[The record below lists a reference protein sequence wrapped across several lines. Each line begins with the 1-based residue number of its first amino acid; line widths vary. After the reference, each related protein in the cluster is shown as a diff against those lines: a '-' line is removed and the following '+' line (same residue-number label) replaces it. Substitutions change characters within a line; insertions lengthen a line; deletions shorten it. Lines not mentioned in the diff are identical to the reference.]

1 MCQIFGIKGDGF
13 QSTKSNFPKLRQLF
27 SPMQGLAKL
36 IVIEDDS
43 AVRSYL
49 NTILEFVGE
58 QCEAI
63 TSSQIDQIDWS
74 SVWAGCILG
83 SLRSQVL
90 PKALSDSLLRA
101 NHIPVIIANKQ
112 SYSLDE
118 FPNYIG
124 ELEFPLNYAQLS
136 EALRHCKEFLG
147 RKGVQAHTPLRN
159 NILFRSL
166 VGQSH
171 GIQNVRHLIEQVA
184 NTEANVLILGE
195 SGTGKEVVARNIHY
209 HSSRKDGPFVPINCG
224 AIPGDLLESELFG
237 HEKGAFTGAITS
249 RKGRFELA
257 EGGTLFLDEIG
268 DMPMAMQVKLLRV
281 LQERCFERVGG
292 NTTIK
297 ANVRIIAATHRNLE
311 HMIADESF
319 REDLFYRLN
328 VFPIEMP
335 PLRDRKDDI
344 PLLLQELMARMEAE
358 GAQPICFT
366 PRAINSL
373 VEHDWPG
380 NVREL
385 ANLVERMV
393 ILYPNSLVDVNHL
406 PTKYR
411 YSDIPEFQPEF
422 NNIAPVEEQERDVLA
437 NIFAEDFSM
446 DDSQDFI
453 SGMDAMTQG
462 LPPEGINLKEMLAD
476 LEVSMINQALD
487 AQAGVVARA
496 ADMLGMR
503 RTTLV
508 EKMRKYNMQ
517 R

>member
-1 MCQIFGIKGDGF
+1 
-13 QSTKSNFPKLRQLF
+13 
-27 SPMQGLAKL
+27 MQGLAKL
-36 IVIEDDS
+36 LVIEDDE
-43 AVRSYL
+43 ANRL
-49 NTILEFVGE
+49 NLRNILEFVGE
-58 QCEAI
+58 SCEALR
-63 TSSQIDQIDWS
+63 SDQIENADWS
-74 SVWAGCILG
+74 KIWSGVIVGFVDNKSITTVMAKLN
-83 SLRSQVL
+83 S
-90 PKALSDSLLRA
+90 AH
-101 NHIPVIIANKQ
+101 HIPLLVLGDF
-112 SYSLDE
+112 SHPVEHL
-118 FPNYIG
+118 PNLIG
-124 ELEFPLNYAQLS
+124 ELEFPLNYPQLS

-147 RKGVQAHTPLRN
+147 RKGVNVVASARKNT
-159 NILFRSL
+159 LFRSL
-166 VGQSH
+166 VGQSL
-171 GIQNVRHLIEQVA
+171 GIQEVRHLIEQVA
-184 NTEANVLILGE
+184 ATEANVLILGE

-209 HSSRKDGPFVPINCG
+209 HSSRRNGPFVPINCG
-224 AIPGDLLESELFG
+224 AIPPDLLESELFG
-237 HEKGAFTGAITS
+237 HEKGAFTGALTT

-311 HMIADESF
+311 TMIDDEKF

-335 PLRDRKDDI
+335 ALKERKEDI
-344 PLLLQELMARMEAE
+344 PLLPQELMTRLQAE
-358 GAQPICFT
+358 GGLPICFT

-373 VEHDWPG
+373 MEHDWPG

-411 YSDIPEFQPEF
+411 YSDIPEFQPETSSF
-422 NNIAPVEEQERDVLA
+422 NSIEDQERDVLED
-437 NIFAEDFSM
+437 IFSESFDLATRNNF
-446 DDSQDFI
+446 DDHF
-453 SGMDAMTQG
+453 DAPQS
-462 LPPEGINLKEMLAD
+462 LPPEGVNLKELLAD
-476 LEVSMINQALD
+476 LEVNMINQALE
-487 AQAGVVARA
+487 AQGGVVARA